1 MQSVN
6 NITKLNKKL
15 YVENKEC
22 CGCGVCSNVCPKDAI
37 EMKMDSFGAVYP
49 VINVDICVGCN
60 ICFSSC
66 AFDRSEFKNKT
77 IKAYAA
83 ANNNDEQIGV
93 SSSGGVFSAVASYF
107 LDSGDAVCGAII
119 DLEKEEKKIHHCII
133 TEKESLKYLQGSKYG
148 QSYIGDIYDECKELL
163 KKGKRILFSGTPC
176 QVNAF
181 KHLFKK
187 YDSQIFTLDLICHG
201 VPGNGLFDEYIRYIE
216 KKEKYKIVKFVFRD
230 KKYGWGC
237 NGEYMIKSYSNSNEL
252 NEIYE
257 EISPMSSSYYR
268 YFFFGDSYRD
278 SCYSCQF
285 ASNER
290 VGDIT
295 IGDYWGIEKHNPELL
310 KENHGKLIREKG
322 ISCALI
328 NTEKGLEFMDV
339 LKRYCSVFEVNVDDV
354 VNENAQLNHPVMK
367 SRTRAKLLTAY
378 EKRGY
383 IGIEAVYESD
393 MRKKKVIGFIF
404 GLIPNSVKRKIKRML
419 KR

>member
-1 MQSVN
+1 MQSVSN
-6 NITKLNKKL
+6 TTNSNKTL
-15 YVENKEC
+15 YVEKKDC
-22 CGCGVCSNVCPKDAI
+22 CGCGVCSNVCPKEAI
-37 EMKMDSFGAVYP
+37 EMKMDSFGALYP
-49 VINVDICVGCN
+49 VINLDICIGCN
-60 ICFSSC
+60 LCSNSCSFSKS
-66 AFDRSEFKNKT
+66 DLKKKI
-77 IKAYAA
+77 IKAYAV
-83 ANNNDEQIGV
+83 ANNNNEQLRV

-133 TEKESLKYLQGSKYG
+133 TEKESLKQLQGSKYG
-148 QSYIGDIYDECKELL
+148 QSFSGNIYDECRELL
-163 KKGKRILFSGTPC
+163 KKGKRILFTGTPC

-187 YDSQIFTLDLICHG
+187 YESRIFTLDLICHG
-201 VPGNGLFDEYIRYIE
+201 VPGNGLFDEYIRFIE
-216 KKEKYKIVKFVFRD
+216 NLEKYRIIKFVFRD

-237 NGEYMIKSYSNSNEL
+237 NGEYTIRARSNTNGL
-252 NEIYE
+252 DDIYK

-310 KENHGKLIREKG
+310 KENQGKLIQEKG

-328 NTEKGLEFMDV
+328 NTEKGLEFIDI
-339 LKRYCSVFEVNVDDV
+339 LKRYCSVFEVNIDDV
-354 VNENAQLNHPVMK
+354 ISENTQLKHPVKK
-367 SRTRAKLLTAY
+367 SKMRERLLTAY

-383 IGIEAVYESD
+383 IGIETVYAAD
-393 MRKKKVIGFIF
+393 MRKKKAVGFII
-404 GLIPNSVKRKIKRML
+404 GLIPGSVKRKMKRML